1 MLLLHYFLD
10 SSITGSC
17 DEKDHCPGEQDC
29 LRRHQHL
36 ILTLPSLSFLVKKH
50 LLWPLT
56 LMLKFLSSTPIIS
69 ATLPSSLLSMGM
81 EHWLAWWPWFTY
93 KACSEL
99 WSPIDTI
106 QGVDFQTAIPS
117 NKTLCALNNNIPIW
131 SAKVFT
137 YNLDNKVFPV
147 GTWCVH

>member
-17 DEKDHCPGEQDC
+17 DEKDRRPGEQDC

-81 EHWLAWWPWFTY
+81 EHWLWWWPWFTWP
-93 KACSEL
+93 CL
-99 WSPIDTI
+99 LRIMVTI
-106 QGVDFQTAIPS
+106 KTEGVDFQTAIPP
-117 NKTLCALNNNIPIW
+117 NKTLCALSEILPIW
-131 SAKVFT
+131 SEKIFT
-137 YNLDNKVFPV
+137 CNMDNEVFPV
-147 GTWCVH
+147 GRWCEH